1 MKYSTFKICL
11 TGFLA
16 MLMSLGIALGSPA
29 ALATDTAISLPTES
43 TAVLDLAKS
52 LTTVQKENLDQRL
65 ADFEQETGWKLRV
78 LTQLER
84 TPRQAIKKLWSLDD
98 HSVLI
103 LAQPQEGNILNFSIG
118 DAVYQILPRN
128 FWLEVQNRL
137 GNKYYIQQNGED
149 QAILTAINS
158 IEVCLRRDGCSVMP
172 GISDEQWVFTLIAS
186 ILGGLICGFGA
197 QPRNAE
203 ELFSWRWALMFSP
216 LWGILFF
223 AFGVAPVM
231 ARTSDWL
238 PLMRNIAGFLF
249 ACIGVILVGS
259 GPSTTTES

>member
-1 MKYSTFKICL
+1 MKYSALRRCL

-16 MLMSLGIALGSPA
+16 ILLSLGIFSVSPA
-29 ALATDTAISLPTES
+29 ALATEPTVSLPTES

-52 LTTVQKENLDQRL
+52 LTTVQKENLDHHL
-65 ADFEQETGWKLRV
+65 EEFEQETGWKLRV
-78 LTQLER
+78 LTQFER
-84 TPRQAIKKLWSLDD
+84 TPRQTIKELWKLDD
-98 HSVLI
+98 RSVLL
-103 LAQPQEGNILNFSIG
+103 LAQPQEGNILNFNIG

-128 FWLEVQNRL
+128 FWMEVQNRL
-137 GNKYYIQQNGED
+137 GNRYYVQQNGED

-172 GISDEQWVFTLIAS
+172 GISDEQWIFTLIAS
-186 ILGGLICGFGA
+186 ILGGLICGFAA
-197 QPRNAE
+197 QPRDSE

-231 ARTSDWL
+231 TRTSDWL
-238 PLMRNIAGFLF
+238 PLARNIGGFLV
-249 ACIGVILVGS
+249 ACLGAILVVPS
-259 GPSTTTES
+259 SSTTTES